1 MMKVF
6 CNGKILPADQARVSF
21 DDAGLQHAVGLFETM
36 SAHDGIVFRLQQHLE
51 RLAQSAVTLGLVRK
65 LEIAPLAQAVN
76 LTLAANELRDARI
89 RLTLTAGS
97 LSLLKPIEAGQPEP
111 LPTVLIVVSPPTVY
125 DPAFFERGV
134 RVLVAPAYAN
144 PLDPLTGHKTLSY
157 WGRLRTLRQAAAVGA
172 HEALWLSITGH
183 VVSGAISNLFMINND
198 TLITPHVRGEA
209 VLLPQSDDGQP
220 GQPRTDVPSCVLPG
234 VTRAA
239 VIELAEKLG
248 IAVEHRMFTVD
259 ELLAADEVF
268 LTNASW
274 YILPVTQVDK
284 NDISHGQV
292 GDITQ
297 QLMTALREEVKSTV
311 N

>member
-1 MMKVF
+1 MMNVF
-6 CNGKILPADQARVSF
+6 FNGKIIPADEARISF
-21 DDAGLQHAVGLFETM
+21 DDAGLQHGVGLFETM
-36 SAHDGIVFRLQQHLE
+36 SAHGGKVFRLQQHLE
-51 RLAQSAVTLGLVRK
+51 RLAQSAITLGLVRK

-76 LTLAANELRDARI
+76 MTLAANELSDARI

-97 LSLLKPIEAGQPEP
+97 LSLLRPPQAGQPEP

-134 RVLVAPAYAN
+134 RVLIAPAYAN

-183 VVSGAISNLFMINND
+183 VVSGAISNLFMVKDD
-198 TLITPHVRGEA
+198 TLITPHVRGES
-209 VLLPQSDDGQP
+209 VTLPQGNDAQP
-220 GQPRTDVPSCVLPG
+220 SQPRSDVPSCVLPG

-239 VIELAEKLG
+239 VIELAEKMG
-248 IAVEHRMFTVD
+248 VHVERRLFTVD
-259 ELLAADEVF
+259 ELLGADEVF
-268 LTNASW
+268 LTNSSW
-274 YILPVTQVDK
+274 YVLPATQVDK
-284 NDISHGQV
+284 NEIGLGQV

-297 QLMTALREEVKSTV
+297 HLMLALREQV
-311 N
+311 NQMTA